1 MFNDLTLRVLWWVLI
16 WLLLIG
22 WAIADASNLGF
33 W

>member
-22 WAIADASNLGF
+22 WAIADGSNL
-33 W
+33 